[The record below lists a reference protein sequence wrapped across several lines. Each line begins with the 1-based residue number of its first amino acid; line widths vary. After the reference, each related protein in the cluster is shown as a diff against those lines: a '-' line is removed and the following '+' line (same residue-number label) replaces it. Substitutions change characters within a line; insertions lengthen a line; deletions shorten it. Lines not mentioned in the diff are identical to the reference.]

1 MAEGIRRIVTGHD
14 ASGKAV
20 VISDGPAPNTKV
32 SPNRPGVRFH
42 NLWVMDGAPAKINGP
57 AETAPADKTISL
69 EPPKNGNN
77 LRIVEFPPESTYI
90 DKVDSGMAAKA
101 FGEMGAGHALHSG
114 TGKASHPFMHA
125 TKTVDYGIVLEGEIY
140 LVLDDSEVLMKKN
153 DICIQRGT
161 NHAWSNRSD
170 KKCVIAF
177 ILVDGE

>member
-14 ASGKAV
+14 ANGKAV
-20 VISDGPAPNTKV
+20 VISDGATPNTKE

-42 NLWVMDGAPAKINGP
+42 NVWVTDGAPAKIHGP
-57 AETAPADKTISL
+57 AETAPAGQTIPL
-69 EPPKNGNN
+69 EPPRNGTS

-90 DKVDSGMAAKA
+90 GKIDPKMAAAA
-101 FGEMGAGHALHSG
+101 FAEMGAGHALHSG
-114 TGKASHPFMHA
+114 TGKTAHPFMHA
-125 TKTVDYGIVLEGEIY
+125 TKTVDYGIVLEGEMY

-170 KKCVIAF
+170 KKCVMAF
-177 ILVDGE
+177 VLIDGE